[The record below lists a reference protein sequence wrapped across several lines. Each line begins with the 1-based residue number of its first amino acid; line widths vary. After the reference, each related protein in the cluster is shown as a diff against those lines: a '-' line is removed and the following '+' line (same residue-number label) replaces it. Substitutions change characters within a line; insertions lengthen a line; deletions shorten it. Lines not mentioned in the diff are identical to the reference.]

1 MGQKH
6 LIRKG
11 NMQISIEDAHLS
23 AIARFAN
30 GDARTALNT
39 LEMAVFNGRMNEE
52 AVLCVDEEVL
62 SQCMNRLPCY
72 TIRMG
77 KSIII

>member
-6 LIRKG
+6 LIGKG

-39 LEMAVFNGRMNEE
+39 LEMAVFNGRM
-52 AVLCVDEEVL
+52 DEEVL
-62 SQCMNRLPCY
+62 CVNEEILAQCMNRLPCY